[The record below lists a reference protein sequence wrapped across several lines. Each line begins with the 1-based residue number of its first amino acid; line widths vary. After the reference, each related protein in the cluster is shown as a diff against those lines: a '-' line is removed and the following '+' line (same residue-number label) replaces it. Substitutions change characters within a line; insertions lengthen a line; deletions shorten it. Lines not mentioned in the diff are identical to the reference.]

1 MGPVIV
7 TDPNSKFAQEFNSEN
22 NDYKTEIA
30 KYLVICKYSSLKTIF
45 ENISIIG
52 YADPIQNHH
61 IILFFMI
68 TDFVLASALL
78 CAFLCYFPSDSRSEI
93 FLASSSSFTQ
103 GDRIEP
109 IERSS
114 SWGLVWNNFTQVVR

>member
-22 NDYKTEIA
+22 KDYKTEIA
-30 KYLVICKYSSLKTIF
+30 KYVVICKYPSLKTIF
-45 ENISIIG
+45 ENISILYIPTIKHQ
-52 YADPIQNHH
+52 Y
-61 IILFFMI
+61 FSSFMI